1 MVVVEMVVEVVVEA
15 ETVEEEVVGERGGKY
30 LLTARGSTYKS
41 STWIV

>member
-1 MVVVEMVVEVVVEA
+1 MVEVEVEVEA

-30 LLTARGSTYKS
+30 LLTAQGSTYKL